1 MKSVPPVQ
9 DLFDQAGM
17 SLPSYL
23 GKKAEEQK
31 AEEQKEEDA
40 KE

>member
-1 MKSVPPVQ
+1 LQ

-23 GKKAEEQK
+23 GKKAEEQN
-31 AEEQKEEDA
+31 AEEQKEDEA
-40 KE
+40 KDE